1 MHLGLPNWH
10 YSFTQVGLDPQSLQ
24 WFRFLSPE
32 RLQIDI
38 ENRRSIEELAK
49 KKSFSGAAAGRVALT
64 GNLGNGFINDKIK
77 LEGLKRKKRRMKLKA
92 KHGTNDQV
100 IEKFT
105 A

>member
-1 MHLGLPNWH
+1 MIMHLGLPNWH
-10 YSFTQVGLDPQSLQ
+10 YSFTQVGLDPQTLQ

-49 KKSFSGAAAGRVALT
+49 KKNFQAQGAGGPGQS

-77 LEGLKRKKRRMKLKA
+77 IEGLKRKKRRMRLKA
-92 KHGTNDQV
+92 KHGSND
-100 IEKFT
+100 
-105 A
+105 

>member
-1 MHLGLPNWH
+1 M
-10 YSFTQVGLDPQSLQ
+10 
-24 WFRFLSPE
+24 
-32 RLQIDI
+32 
-38 ENRRSIEELAK
+38 
-49 KKSFSGAAAGRVALT
+49 T